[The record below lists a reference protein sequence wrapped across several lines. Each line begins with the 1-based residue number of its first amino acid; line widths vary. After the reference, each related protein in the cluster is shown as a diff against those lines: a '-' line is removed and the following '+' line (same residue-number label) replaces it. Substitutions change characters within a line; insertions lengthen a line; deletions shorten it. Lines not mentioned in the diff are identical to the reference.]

1 MYRILFFWA
10 SLLTFGG
17 LCAQQIAVSG
27 GGKQA
32 YDGHIPEASTGLNG
46 GVFVIYSL
54 DNATIEFTGED
65 DSLISWSRFGPSGAA
80 LATPV
85 TGAVQNGSRSTLSIT
100 EADCGYIAEQN
111 GRSYYMW
118 IIDYSQAPLILNGVS
133 VSNDPGQ
140 CELTTLLLDGSGGK
154 LNYYSINGAPK
165 DLPRE
170 LTISYMSLVWDEES
184 LLYIQTAQSETV
196 DDFSSTIQVPA
207 PLCNTDFSVSGDLLL
222 NYWGMGQSV
231 STGEYIATAIGVTAI
246 AVQDYREDA
255 LNEDDRQPTE
265 YLGGSAPAEIEFQA
279 YKTDAVTH
287 IEWEFSDKEDF
298 SSTLARYNDETLRY
312 TFRDE
317 GITYVRL
324 VGSNSTAECQAYSET
339 FTVNIGEPR
348 LEAPNI
354 FAPGTSPG
362 VNDEWKVAY
371 KSIVDFK
378 CWIFNKWGVQMFYFD
393 SPDQGWDGKYRGKY
407 VDPGV
412 YYYVIEAKG
421 SNGKKMKLKGHINIL
436 RGKD

>member
-27 GGKQA
+27 GGKQS

-80 LATPV
+80 LPTPV

-111 GRSYYMW
+111 GHSYYMW

-170 LTISYMSLVWDEES
+170 LTISYMSLV
-184 LLYIQTAQSETV
+184 
-196 DDFSSTIQVPA
+196 
-207 PLCNTDFSVSGDLLL
+207 
-222 NYWGMGQSV
+222 
-231 STGEYIATAIGVTAI
+231 
-246 AVQDYREDA
+246 
-255 LNEDDRQPTE
+255 
-265 YLGGSAPAEIEFQA
+265 
-279 YKTDAVTH
+279 
-287 IEWEFSDKEDF
+287 
-298 SSTLARYNDETLRY
+298 
-312 TFRDE
+312 
-317 GITYVRL
+317 
-324 VGSNSTAECQAYSET
+324 
-339 FTVNIGEPR
+339 
-348 LEAPNI
+348 
-354 FAPGTSPG
+354 
-362 VNDEWKVAY
+362 
-371 KSIVDFK
+371 
-378 CWIFNKWGVQMFYFD
+378 
-393 SPDQGWDGKYRGKY
+393 
-407 VDPGV
+407 
-412 YYYVIEAKG
+412 
-421 SNGKKMKLKGHINIL
+421 
-436 RGKD
+436 